1 MKNFIMN
8 LSSKITKLS
17 TVKMNKLP
25 KTKSKQTPTKNKHFF
40 ECIDEAFFN
49 YRNEVTLSR
58 INYINSFNPF
68 FQRALADV
76 LLDEAA
82 KADDLS

>member
-1 MKNFIMN
+1 
-8 LSSKITKLS
+8 
-17 TVKMNKLP
+17 MNKLP
-25 KTKSKQTPTKNKHFF
+25 KTKSKQTKNKHFF